1 MEDGM
6 IARRQLSA
14 IAVALLVSLLV
25 VGSADAGKGRKPGG
39 GSGGSCTQS
48 APGVAV
54 QNTYGW
60 SQWGSFGLPGQQ
72 LAYLITVV
80 NYDTSCSSSSFVVSL
95 RAPDDFAVSIPTN
108 TISLS
113 SGATGYVWAYV
124 TSPSV
129 VADGDYSV
137 TATVTRAGGSG
148 TESTGSFVTYY
159 KVYSSDDVAPTLFWA
174 SPGDGMTITGRSYN
188 ISVSSRD
195 DHAVEKIDLYIDDEF
210 RSTTVC
216 DGVAYTCSLNYAWSL
231 GGVKG
236 QHTATFKSYDWMG
249 NVGVMTVD
257 FTVE

>member
-1 MEDGM
+1 M

-14 IAVALLVSLLV
+14 IAVTLLVSLLV
-25 VGSADAGKGRKPGG
+25 VVSADAARGRKPGG
-39 GSGGSCTQS
+39 GGGGSCAQS
-48 APGVAV
+48 APGAAV

-80 NYDTSCSSSSFVVSL
+80 NYDVSCSSSSFVVSL
-95 RAPDDFAVSIPTN
+95 TAPSGFAVSIPTN

-113 SGATGYVWAYV
+113 SSATGYVWAYV
-124 TSPSV
+124 TSPSDIP
-129 VADGDYSV
+129 DGDYPL

-148 TESTGSFVTYY
+148 AGSTGSFVSYY
-159 KVYSSDDVAPTLFWA
+159 KVYSSDDVEPTLFWA

-188 ISVSSRD
+188 VSVSSRD
-195 DHAVEKIDLYIDDEF
+195 DHAVEKIDLYIDDEY

-231 GGVKG
+231 GGVRG
-236 QHTATFKSYDWMG
+236 QHTVTFKSYDWLG
-249 NVGVMTVD
+249 NVGVTTVHFTVD
-257 FTVE
+257 